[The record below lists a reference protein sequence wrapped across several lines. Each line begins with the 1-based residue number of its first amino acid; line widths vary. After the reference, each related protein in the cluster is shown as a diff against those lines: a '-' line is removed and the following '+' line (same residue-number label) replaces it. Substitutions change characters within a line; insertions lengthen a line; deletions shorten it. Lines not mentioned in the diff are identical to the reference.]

1 MTRLT
6 DGFQQDGELAPYR
19 EQYGSQTQGHNV
31 IMLNG
36 CGQAKGTQVATAA
49 LAGDSWGLGDESDFA
64 FGSAQLDS
72 KCLKS
77 KSETTHTRAVVHVRE
92 KRTTDE
98 PRRSAFFI
106 VVDRLQG
113 AAGTKAT
120 VLWHTH
126 PNATMTVDPQQ
137 GSSFQAAK
145 IRAATAGLDVV
156 LARDG
161 REESRTADAGQGW
174 VGSIVKGRTGSAKQ
188 GWYSEKYGEKQATD
202 CLELTNTVPAGPN
215 YTMAWLLVPVRAAS
229 EPEQQ
234 GSAVLTAVS
243 DESATVSVLLPN
255 QPPQTIVVRL
265 KTEDEAAP
273 TWQTNTVVPM
283 RYRGCTCSCP
293 GRAELCK
300 PLASGPP
307 AFADVHVYSDGGGP
321 WVNQSASGDTYDW
334 RQFDLSVVTT
344 IVRMA
349 GHPITVAV
357 DGSVQLSTKSAYGP
371 ADAWPGAQEPP
382 YELLSTPTVRLIS

>member
-1 MTRLT
+1 
-6 DGFQQDGELAPYR
+6 
-19 EQYGSQTQGHNV
+19 
-31 IMLNG
+31 MLNG
-36 CGQAKGTQVATAA
+36 CGQAKGTEVATAA
-49 LAGDSWGLGDESDFA
+49 LAADSWGLGDESDFA

-77 KSETTHTRAVVHVRE
+77 QSETTHTRAVVHVRE

-98 PRRSAFFI
+98 PRRSSFWI

-126 PNATMTVDPQQ
+126 PNATMTVDPQ
-137 GSSFQAAK
+137 GSSFQSAK
-145 IRAATAGLDVV
+145 IRAASAGLDVV

-161 REESRTADAGQGW
+161 REESRTFDGGQEW
-174 VGSIVKGRTGSAKQ
+174 VGSIVKGRTGSSKQ
-188 GWYSEKYGEKQATD
+188 GWYSSSYGQKQAAD
-202 CLELTNTVPAGPN
+202 CLELTGTVPAGTN
-215 YTMAWLLVPVRAAS
+215 YTMAWLLVPVRGAS
-229 EPEQQ
+229 EPKQQ

-265 KTEDEAAP
+265 KTEDEGAP
-273 TWQTNTVVPM
+273 TGQSNTVVP
-283 RYRGCTCSCP
+283 TCSCP

-321 WVNQSASGDTYDW
+321 WINQSASGDTYDW

-349 GHPITVAV
+349 AHPITVSV

-371 ADAWPGAQEPP
+371 ADAWPGMQ
-382 YELLSTPTVRLIS
+382 